1 MIYKLVLGDWSDDGH
16 GISKDFLFECN
27 YDVHKIRQAYKDS
40 CKKLGVTFN
49 HNKDYTGLGLGY
61 ETRDRCGLNMRKMV
75 LVKQHLK
82 F

>member
-40 CKKLGVTFN
+40 CKS
-49 HNKDYTGLGLGY
+49 
-61 ETRDRCGLNMRKMV
+61 
-75 LVKQHLK
+75 
-82 F
+82 